1 MEERGIQIEELRR
14 IQAKAQAYADAPR
27 VWYDGQSGVRL
38 PNNVFQARTLVD
50 KKIVRT
56 ETILTEEQWRLAT
69 PMDVAVGDRV
79 NNGAITGVHGTGEY
93 VWTPVQS
100 EKHRHEANYA
110 FWNWD
115 LASSITLTR
124 ADFTSG
130 KYTRGRVMTTKDVM
144 EEVTKAV
151 LVLYRVL
158 AKYWLRNLTVEC

>member
-56 ETILTEEQWRLAT
+56 ETTLTEEQWRLAT

-79 NNGAITGVHGTGEY
+79 NN
-93 VWTPVQS
+93 
-100 EKHRHEANYA
+100 
-110 FWNWD
+110 
-115 LASSITLTR
+115 
-124 ADFTSG
+124 
-130 KYTRGRVMTTKDVM
+130 
-144 EEVTKAV
+144 
-151 LVLYRVL
+151 
-158 AKYWLRNLTVEC
+158 